1 MAIYTGVKAEK
12 YFTDSWFSNS
22 PPPPSNIPQ
31 LLSFATDSEEYEPL
45 SEEYVRMKNLYCRYD
60 GVLHTQVEI
69 IIIFCFFC
77 LFFFKPMLLS
87 QNTILQNITYNARL
101 ITLLYLQKNTYDVY
115 NVGYSC

>member
-22 PPPPSNIPQ
+22 PPPPPSNIPQ

-69 IIIFCFFC
+69 IIIFCFF
-77 LFFFKPMLLS
+77 LSFFF
-87 QNTILQNITYNARL
+87 
-101 ITLLYLQKNTYDVY
+101 
-115 NVGYSC
+115 